1 MKFYVDELPKS
12 KIECPFYSTETNE
25 CKMVETE
32 CNFEECKCFVPLVV
46 VVDEVEEVSEFES
59 DNQEI

>member
-12 KIECPFYSTETNE
+12 KIECPFYSAETNE
-25 CKMVETE
+25 CKLGETE

-46 VVDEVEEVSEFES
+46 VVDEVEEVSEIES